1 MLGREADGE
10 GEGEERESVREK
22 ERKEGGRNKYQCVNI
37 IRLKCTKRTFEW
49 REKIV
54 KQLTAS
60 WQSWR

>member
-1 MLGREADGE
+1 M
-10 GEGEERESVREK
+10 ERERGEREREREREREK
-22 ERKEGGRNKYQCVNI
+22 REEEILEYQCVNI